1 MITQTIHIL
10 FCSIL
15 LALPLYAF
23 ADSAEEKLSGE
34 LALITGTR
42 VNLRAEPSLS
52 ATVKRELPMGYWVK
66 ATNDKEKQG
75 GHTWRRVKVQKCLP
89 IGSTTCMG
97 WISEDFIAL
106 VSSFARVPKWKE
118 QFLTDRLDGDG
129 RLNFHLRPDGTVTGD
144 SGTGVILRK
153 DRFVLLR
160 FDHKSAFYP
169 SDDGIYYYY
178 SLYVMDEANRLCR
191 IDDGV
196 VGSGGLMKDM
206 CTRLAAP

>member
-1 MITQTIHIL
+1 MITQTIRIL
-10 FCSIL
+10 FFSIL
-15 LALPLYAF
+15 FAPPLYAF
-23 ADSAEEKLSGE
+23 AGSVQEKLSGE

-52 ATVKRELPMGYWVK
+52 ANVIMQLPIGYWIK
-66 ATNDKEKQG
+66 ATNDIKRSG
-75 GHTWRRVKVQKCLP
+75 GHSWRRALAQNCLP
-89 IGSTTCMG
+89 RGSAACMG
-97 WISEDFIAL
+97 WIAEDHIAL
-106 VSSFARVPKWKE
+106 VSSFVRVTEWKE
-118 QFLTDRLDGDG
+118 QFFTDRLDGDG
-129 RLNFHLRPDGTVTGD
+129 RLNFHLRPDGTVTGN

-160 FDHKSAFYP
+160 FGHTSAFYP